1 MERFRRAANGKRLF
15 TPEFKREQIGR
26 VLRGEVT
33 MAELSREL
41 EVSPS
46 LVRRWKHLMEEGG
59 QTAVAAGGD
68 VVPAFK
74 LREAE
79 QRIRELE
86 RALGRKTMEN
96 EILRT
101 AQEEIKKDR
110 ATTAGPSG
118 ESASGVCDLSS
129 ARCQP

>member
-15 TPEFKREQIGR
+15 TTEFKREQVGR

-33 MAELSREL
+33 VAELSREL

-46 LVRRWKHLMEEGG
+46 LVRRWKGLMEAGG
-59 QTAVAAGGD
+59 QTAVAADGD
-68 VVPAFK
+68 VVPAYQ
-74 LREAE
+74 LRDAE

-101 AQEEIKKDR
+101 AQEEIKKR
-110 ATTAGPSG
+110 PGYYGGSK
-118 ESASGVCDLSS
+118 
-129 ARCQP
+129 R

>member
-1 MERFRRAANGKRLF
+1 MERFRRAVNGKRLF
-15 TPEFKREQIGR
+15 TPEFKREQVAR

-101 AQEEIKKDR
+101 AQEEIKKR
-110 ATTAGPSG
+110 PGYYGGSK
-118 ESASGVCDLSS
+118 
-129 ARCQP
+129 R